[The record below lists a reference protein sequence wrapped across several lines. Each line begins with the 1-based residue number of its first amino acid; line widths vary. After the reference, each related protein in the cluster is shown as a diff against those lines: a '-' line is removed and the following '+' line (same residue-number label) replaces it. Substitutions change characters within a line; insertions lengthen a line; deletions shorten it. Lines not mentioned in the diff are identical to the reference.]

1 MIGQALRALEVMY
14 VSISLIE
21 RKIPNPGFVAV
32 VGFIDV
38 GLVGLITTQHIVK
51 SLKMEEIASINLKEM
66 LVVSVKEG
74 VAKFPMR
81 FHYSSNKN
89 LLVFTTDVV
98 LTPDVIP
105 AVAEVVCEYV
115 ERRGVKEVYAVGG
128 IPSAR
133 RFQEGPRVH
142 WVPTSEEEEKGSLQ
156 EGLLI
161 GPTASI
167 LKECM
172 VRDIKVWGM
181 LVEAYP
187 EFPDPGAAAKA
198 IEELNAKLNIG
209 VNTESLYKEAE
220 KIKLKLQ
227 ELAKQASQ
235 ASREVRSTMY
245 A

>member
-1 MIGQALRALEVMY
+1 M
-14 VSISLIE
+14 SISLIE
-21 RKIPNPGFVAV
+21 KKIPNPDFIAII
-32 VGFIDV
+32 GFIDV
-38 GLVGLITTQHIVK
+38 GLVGLITTQHIIK
-51 SLKMEEIASINLKEM
+51 TLNMEEIASLNLKEM
-66 LVVSVKEG
+66 LVLSVKNG
-74 VAKFPMR
+74 VAKFPLR
-81 FHYSSNKN
+81 FHYSQERN

-105 AVAEVVCEYV
+105 IITEVICEYL

-128 IPSAR
+128 IPSIR
-133 RFQEGPRVH
+133 RFQDGPKVH
-142 WVPTSEEEEKGSLQ
+142 WVATSEDQRVESGLQ

-161 GPTASI
+161 GPTASV

-172 VRDIKVWGM
+172 SRDLRVWGM

-198 IEELNAKLNIG
+198 IEELNKKTNLG

-227 ELAKQASQ
+227 ELARQASQ